1 MSIRDFEIDKDIR
14 RASTLPA
21 RVYSDPEYFDLQKDR
36 VFARSWPW
44 VGDAARVQAP
54 GRVAPLTLLDGCL
67 SEPLVLTSAD
77 DGNIRCLSNACT
89 HRGAIVAEA
98 EGHARSL
105 RRPYH

>member
-36 VFARSWPW
+36 VFARSWQW
-44 VGDAARVQAP
+44 VGDAARVKAP

-67 SEPLVLTSAD
+67 SEPLVLTSD
-77 DGNIRCLSNACT
+77 DEGNIRCL
-89 HRGAIVAEA
+89 
-98 EGHARSL
+98 
-105 RRPYH
+105 